1 MMSISLFVAALKI
14 FWVDAYS
21 SEVFLPDADPTGGV
35 VTNVVSLAAA
45 QGEIESVSFVACPD
59 RDEEKVDF
67 VPSDLIGPGGAK
79 IAAELI
85 DFSLVKVWFR
95 PKDRWWNS
103 FRGDLAHPALMNNL
117 ILHDDALVKVD
128 FENQVNYLRADYPD
142 GTRYLDMSHTD
153 KKTAFQYDLQPVAD
167 APKFVPMNLR
177 KDFRQQF
184 WVTVKVPK
192 DAKPGLYRGA
202 IAVERTEDGR
212 RETLETLRF
221 EAEIYPFALPNPKTH
236 YDTSRPYVSYWMG
249 VPNLEGLVQSCRSM
263 ERAERKAR
271 VIYRS
276 LKEHNAVNI
285 SNIGKVRSDSL
296 DDLAVRTLLLMR
308 QEGLCARPIINGA
321 AFGERRDFI
330 HSNEGKPRDPKEEAE
345 AYRQT
350 LAECRRYVEF
360 QNGVF
365 DKYLGHHECYYSSI
379 DECGTGTNRRSL
391 GYWAVIKE
399 LGGFIWTDSS
409 NPYDMGV
416 FVDMNDVAAF
426 CSHREAGH
434 WHAPG
439 SRAVTYA
446 GTFTGPE
453 CPDIWRRTKGMR
465 YWYADFDGLH
475 EYTLFEG
482 ENRWNDFVFRGKY
495 CQFGIVYLT
504 RDGLVST
511 LAWEGVREGL
521 DDVRY
526 FTLLRRRAQAALASR
541 DPATARLGKEA
552 IHWQDSIDPEYV
564 FSLDEHRRATVGWI
578 RRLIAK
584 MGPEPEEPDTELKP
598 VALPPCKPS
607 REELALQAA
616 EKLVADESAP
626 VSERVKSALAASVMR
641 SELLDRPAAVKVLD
655 KLLACPQCSQAE
667 RGRLLLAKV
676 NALMTEV
683 VFEEAFT
690 RKQLDEAVATLKR
703 ALRMPGVLEK
713 ERYEAIQR
721 MADGYLAAGEWQAA
735 IDFAEGR
742 LADTNLSNANRA
754 WIEIAIAAGWK
765 GLKEWKKACQAYRKA
780 HVFYDNDK
788 DGNFLRKICWVEAEA
803 AERCEDWILAQRCYT
818 LLVPCYSSEE
828 ASDRNRAIEKA
839 ERMTELV
846 RKTQKIAPGSMSDDD
861 AADISLDE

>member
-1 MMSISLFVAALKI
+1 MTSLSLIVAAMKL
-14 FWVDAYS
+14 FWVDGYS
-21 SEVFLPDADPTGGV
+21 SEVFLPDADPKGGV

-45 QGEIESVSFVACPD
+45 RGEIESVSFVACPD
-59 RDEEKVDF
+59 RDAEKVDF
-67 VPSDLIGPGGAK
+67 VPSDLVGPGGAK
-79 IAAELI
+79 IAADRV

-95 PKDRWWNS
+95 PKGRWESS
-103 FRGDLAHPALMNNL
+103 FAADTEHPALINNL

-128 FENQVNYLRADYPD
+128 FEKKVNYLRADYPD

-153 KKTAFQYDLQPVAD
+153 KKTTFQYGLQPVAD
-167 APKFVPMNLR
+167 APKFVPIGLR
-177 KDFRQQF
+177 KGFRQQF
-184 WVTVKVPK
+184 WVTVKVPE
-192 DAKPGLYRGA
+192 DAKPGVYRGV
-202 IAVERTEDGR
+202 IAAQAVGQSIP
-212 RETLETLRF
+212 LEL
-221 EAEIYPFALPNPKTH
+221 EVYPFSLPNPKTH

-249 VPNLEGLVQSCRSM
+249 VPNLEGLVQSCRDQA
-263 ERAERKAR
+263 RAERKAR

-308 QEGLCARPIINGA
+308 QEGLCARPIINGS
-321 AFGERRDFI
+321 AFGERRDFV

-365 DKYLGHHECYYSSI
+365 DKYLGHHECYYSSV

-391 GYWAVIKE
+391 GYWAIIKE
-399 LGGFIWTDSS
+399 LGGCIWTDSS
-409 NPYDMGV
+409 NPYDMGA

-475 EYTLFEG
+475 EYNFFEG
-482 ENRWNDFVFRGKY
+482 ENRWNDFVRRGKY

-526 FTLLRRRAQAALASR
+526 FTLLRRRAQAALASG

-578 RRLIAK
+578 KRLIAK
-584 MGPEPEEPDTELKP
+584 VGPEPEEPDTELKP
-598 VALPPCKPS
+598 VALPPCKPGS
-607 REELALQAA
+607 DELVLQAA
-616 EKLVADESAP
+616 EALVADESAP
-626 VSERVKSALAASVMR
+626 ISKRVKSALAASAMR
-641 SELLDRPAAVKVLD
+641 SELLDRAAAVKVLD
-655 KLLACPQCSQAE
+655 RMLACPQCSQAE
-667 RGRLLLAKV
+667 RGRLLLARV

-683 VFEEAFT
+683 VFEEAFS
-690 RKQLDEAVATLKR
+690 RKQLDEAVATLKK
-703 ALRMPGVLEK
+703 ALRMPGVSEK
-713 ERYEAIQR
+713 ERYAAIQR
-721 MADGYLAAGEWQAA
+721 MTDGYLAAGEWQAA
-735 IDFAEGR
+735 VDFAEGR
-742 LADTNLSNANRA
+742 LADTSLSNVNRA
-754 WIEIAIAAGWK
+754 WIEISIAAGWE
-765 GLKEWKKACQAYRKA
+765 GLKEWENACLAYRKA
-780 HVFYDNDK
+780 HLFYDNDK
-788 DGNFLRKICWVEAEA
+788 DVNFLRKICWAEAAA
-803 AERCEDWILAQRCYT
+803 AERCENWLLAQKCYT
-818 LLVPCYSSEE
+818 QLVPCYSSEE
-828 ASDRNRAIEKA
+828 ESERNRAIANVQRVTK
-839 ERMTELV
+839 LV
-846 RKTQKIAPGSMSDDD
+846 GKSQTMEVDPSGEDD